1 MKHIC
6 MLAYTFYES
15 DNRVMRY
22 AEALAKRG
30 DRVDVIAL
38 RAKDAP
44 ASEILRGV
52 QVYRIQ
58 GREINE
64 KYRHS
69 YAFRLVRFLINSAW
83 FISKQHFRSPYHLV
97 HVHSV
102 PDFEVFAALVPKIGG
117 AGIIL
122 DIHDIVPEFYI
133 SKFNKSESSLL
144 AAALRLAEKLS
155 IRFSDHVI
163 ISNHLWRDVL
173 LSRSSSPEK
182 CSVIMNYPDS
192 SIFRYTKRDRQDGK
206 FVMMYPGTLSWH
218 QGLDIAVKAFSLVQ
232 DKMPTAEFHIYGS
245 GPARDAIA
253 DLVENLDLGNRVLL
267 KDSRPIYEIARI
279 MAEADLGIVPKRNDG
294 FGGDA
299 FSTKTLEFMSLGVPI
314 VLSKTRVDSYYFN
327 DDVVRFFEPGN
338 ESDLAGA
345 MLDLYENRQRRER
358 QAAAALQFVEKF
370 KWEGKK
376 EVYFDLVDS
385 LCP

>member
-38 RAKDAP
+38 RNRDAP
-44 ASEILRGV
+44 ATEVIRGV
-52 QVYRIQ
+52 RVYRIQ

-64 KYRHS
+64 KHRYS
-69 YAFRLVRFLINSAW
+69 YAFRLVKFLVNSAW
-83 FISKQHFRSPYHLV
+83 FLSRKHLRRPYDLI

-102 PDFEVFAALVPKIGG
+102 PDFEVFAALVPKISG

-133 SKFNKSESSLL
+133 SKFNKKEDSIL
-144 AAALRLAEKLS
+144 AAVLRMAEKVS
-155 IRFSDHVI
+155 ILFSDHVI

-173 LSRSSSPEK
+173 LSRSSAPEK

-192 SIFRYTKRDRQDGK
+192 SIFHYRKKTRNDDK
-206 FVMMYPGTLSWH
+206 FIMMYPGTLSWH
-218 QGLDIAVKAFSLVQ
+218 QGLDIAIRAFAAIRDKAGS
-232 DKMPTAEFHIYGS
+232 AELHIYGS
-245 GPARDAIA
+245 GPARKALEA
-253 DLVENLDLGNRVLL
+253 LVRDLGLEQRVLL
-267 KDSRPIYEIARI
+267 KDSRPIYDIARI
-279 MAEADLGIVPKRNDG
+279 MSEADLGIVPKRNDS

-299 FSTKTLEFMSLGVPI
+299 FSTKTLEFMTLGVPI
-314 VLSKTRVDSYYFN
+314 ILSKTRVDSYYFN
-327 DDVVRFFEPGN
+327 DDVVRFFQPED
-338 ESDLAGA
+338 EVDLAGA
-345 MLDLYENRQRRER
+345 MLELYENREQRER
-358 QAAAALQFVEKF
+358 QASAALEFVQKF
-370 KWEGKK
+370 NWEGKK
-376 EVYFDLVDS
+376 KIYFELVDS

>member
-38 RAKDAP
+38 RNRDAP
-44 ASEILRGV
+44 ATEVIRGV
-52 QVYRIQ
+52 RVYRIQ

-64 KYRHS
+64 KHRYS
-69 YAFRLVRFLINSAW
+69 YAFRLVKFLVNSAW
-83 FISKQHFRSPYHLV
+83 FLSRKHLRRPYDLI

-102 PDFEVFAALVPKIGG
+102 PDFEVFAALVPKISG

-133 SKFNKSESSLL
+133 SKFNKKEDSIL
-144 AAALRLAEKLS
+144 AAVLRMAEKVS
-155 IRFSDHVI
+155 ILFSDHVI

-173 LSRSSSPEK
+173 LSRSSAPEK

-192 SIFRYTKRDRQDGK
+192 SIFHYRKKTRNDDK
-206 FVMMYPGTLSWH
+206 FIMMYPGTLSWH
-218 QGLDIAVKAFSLVQ
+218 QGLDIAIRAFAAIRHKAGN
-232 DKMPTAEFHIYGS
+232 AEFHIYGS
-245 GPARDAIA
+245 GPARKALEA
-253 DLVENLDLGNRVLL
+253 LVRDLGLEQRVLL
-267 KDSRPIYEIARI
+267 KDSRPIYDIARI
-279 MAEADLGIVPKRNDG
+279 MSEADLGIVPKRNDS

-299 FSTKTLEFMSLGVPI
+299 FSTKTLEFMTLGVPI
-314 VLSKTRVDSYYFN
+314 ILSKTRVDSYYFN
-327 DDVVRFFEPGN
+327 DDVVRFFQPED
-338 ESDLAGA
+338 EVDLAGA
-345 MLDLYENRQRRER
+345 MLELYENREQRER
-358 QAAAALQFVEKF
+358 QASAALEFVQKF
-370 KWEGKK
+370 NWEGKK
-376 EVYFDLVDS
+376 KIYFELVDS

>member
-22 AEALAKRG
+22 AETLAKRG
-30 DRVDVIAL
+30 DWVDVIAL
-38 RAKDAP
+38 RAKGAP
-44 ASEILRGV
+44 VSETLRGV
-52 QVYRIQ
+52 RVFRIQ

-64 KYRHS
+64 KHRHS
-69 YAFRLVRFLINSAW
+69 YAFRLVKFLINSAW
-83 FISKQHFRSPYHLV
+83 FISKKHFQSPYDLV

-133 SKFNKSESSLL
+133 SKFGKTEGSLL

-155 IRFSDHVI
+155 ILFSDHII

-173 LSRSSSPEK
+173 LSRSSPPQK

-192 SIFRYTKRDRQDGK
+192 AIFHYRKKNRNDGR

-218 QGLDIAVKAFSLVQ
+218 QGLDIAIRAFAEIA
-232 DKMPTAEFHIYGS
+232 DRAEKAEFHIYGS
-245 GPARDAIA
+245 GPAKN
-253 DLVENLDLGNRVLL
+253 DLAALIIDLGMQERVFL

-314 VLSKTRVDSYYFN
+314 ILSKTRVDSYYFN
-327 DDVVRFFEPGN
+327 DEVVKFFRPGDA
-338 ESDLAGA
+338 SDLAGA
-345 MLDLYENRQRRER
+345 MLELYENSTQRER
-358 QAAAALQFVEKF
+358 QASAALDFVEEF
-370 KWEGKK
+370 KWEGRKQT
-376 EVYFDLVDS
+376 YLDLVDS
-385 LCP
+385 LCR